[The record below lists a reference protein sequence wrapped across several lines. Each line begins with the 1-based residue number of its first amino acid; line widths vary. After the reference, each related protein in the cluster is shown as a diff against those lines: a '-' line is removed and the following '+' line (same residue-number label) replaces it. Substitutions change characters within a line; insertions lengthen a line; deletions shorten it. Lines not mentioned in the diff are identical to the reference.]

1 MTGNIEFVDPPK
13 IRTEDS
19 LPVRLTNAS
28 MIDMDKV
35 ARHVAD
41 AVARGRYEGPEGL
54 DAYLRNRHCLVD
66 VAGETYATAAG
77 ILCFGYKP
85 QEVFDNAVVDLVQ
98 FSGLRVDRAEVLDLT
113 KAVSGTVFEQ
123 IDKVET
129 YLWRNTRHGMTVT
142 EDSSTRVEL
151 HEYPR
156 QVIRELTVNLVGHRD
171 YVKFPGAT
179 AQVQLFRDRIEWT
192 APGGLPIGVTE
203 ENLLNAQ
210 QARNRSL
217 MAILYEA
224 GYVEAYGMGLD
235 TVVKVLGVEKM
246 PPPRFEDHPNLH
258 FKVTVHGRSVET
270 RSASFLVLTD
280 SQQRILDIMRTV
292 QEISRKEL
300 EQRFQ
305 ERAPRSILRDLQTL
319 VDAGIV
325 ETNNAGSRNIRY
337 RLPAEERS

>member
-1 MTGNIEFVDPPK
+1 MTGDIEFVEPTYV
-13 IRTEDS
+13 RTEDR
-19 LPVRLTNAS
+19 LPVRFSTAG

-35 ARHVAD
+35 ARHIAA
-41 AVARGRYEGPEGL
+41 AVGRGRYEGSEDPVS
-54 DAYLRNRHCLVD
+54 YLRSRHCVVD

-77 ILCFGYKP
+77 LLCFGYKP
-85 QEVFDNAVVDLVQ
+85 QEFFDNAVVDLVQ

-113 KAVSGTVFEQ
+113 KGVGGTVFEQ
-123 IDKVET
+123 IDKVEL

-156 QVIRELTVNLVGHRD
+156 QVIRELTVNLIGHRD
-171 YVKFPGAT
+171 YVKYPGST

-203 ENLLNAQ
+203 ENLLTAQ
-210 QARNRSL
+210 QARNRSV

-235 TVVKVLGVEKM
+235 TVVKVLATEKM

-258 FKVTVHGRSVET
+258 FKVTVYGRSVET
-270 RSASFLVLTD
+270 RDASFLVLTD
-280 SQQRILDIMRTV
+280 PQQRILEIMRTV
-292 QEISRKEL
+292 PEISRKEL
-300 EQRFQ
+300 EQRLGD
-305 ERAPRSILRDLQTL
+305 RAPRSIQRDLQTL
-319 VDAGIV
+319 IDEGLIDSNEARARAV
-325 ETNNAGSRNIRY
+325 RY
-337 RLPAEERS
+337 RIRS